1 MKLKFPLFLLIITSL
16 SCSSV
21 KTTQKALNYGNYD
34 EAINIAVKNLRNNK
48 TKKSNQP
55 YITMLQNAFEKV
67 TERDVDRIDFL
78 NKQGDDS
85 NLEEIYN
92 LFTNLNRRQD
102 LIKPLLPLY
111 IIDQGKNATFNFTNY
126 STNLISAKNNLSA
139 YLYATAKSSLEIASN
154 KYDFRNIYDDL
165 NYLKRLN
172 PNYQETN
179 AMIEEAHFNGTDFVL
194 VAMLNDSD
202 KIIPKNLEKDLLN
215 FDTYNL
221 NNLWTVYHN
230 NKQQNIDYN
239 YRLEIYL
246 REINISPERVNE
258 KEFERIK
265 KIKDGWEYVK
275 DDNGNVVKDSTGTDV
290 KVDVFINVKGKLKV
304 VTQSKSTQVVGVIKY
319 YDLANNQVTNS
330 YPLSSEFIFENQY
343 AILRGDKRALDK
355 NDVHLVNTH
364 RVPFPT
370 NEQMVFDSGE
380 NLKQKIKR
388 TISSHQIN
396 R

>member
-1 MKLKFPLFLLIITSL
+1 MKLKFPLFLLAIISF

-55 YITMLQNAFEKV
+55 YVLMLEEAFKKV
-67 TERDVDRIDFL
+67 TEKDVARIQFL
-78 NKQGDDS
+78 AQQTDDS

-92 LFTNLNRRQD
+92 LYTNLNRRQA

-111 IIDQGKNATFNFTNY
+111 IIEQEKKATFNFTDYSNKTIESKSELSNY
-126 STNLISAKNNLSA
+126 LYISAKN
-139 YLYATAKSSLEIASN
+139 TLESASN
-154 KYDFRNIYDDL
+154 KYEFRDIYNDL
-165 NYLKRLN
+165 NYLNKLN
-172 PNYQETN
+172 PNYKETN
-179 AMIEEAHFNGTDFVL
+179 SMIEEAHFKGTDFIL
-194 VAMLNDSD
+194 VSMLNDSD

-215 FDTYNL
+215 FDTYQL
-221 NNLWTVYHN
+221 NDLWTVYHN
-230 NKQQNIDYN
+230 NDEQNIDYN

-319 YDLANNQVTNS
+319 YDQAINQITDS
-330 YPLSSEFIFENQY
+330 FPLSSEFIFENQY

-355 NDVHLVNTH
+355 NDLILMNT
-364 RVPFPT
+364 RRIPFPT

-380 NLKQKIKR
+380 NLKQKIKNI
-388 TISSHQIN
+388 ISSN
-396 R
+396 KFR